1 MPKVSIVIP
10 VYFNEPNIPDLV
22 AALERCAPGPDFE
35 FVFVDDGSK
44 DGSWALLEQH
54 AAREPRARL
63 VKLSRNFGSFTACVA
78 GLAHARGD
86 AAIIM
91 SADLQDPPELIA
103 PMVARWREGHDVVMA
118 EREARD
124 EGLLQ
129 RLLASAYY
137 RAMRRWALPDMPLG
151 GFDFVLIDRKV
162 IDAVVPI
169 REKNTSLMGLILWA
183 GFRRASIP
191 YTRRAREKGRS
202 MWTIGKK
209 LKYFIDSF
217 VAFSYFPIRLVQGVG
232 ALLALAGFVHAAVV
246 IVLRLTHG
254 ISVQGWS
261 ALMVVVLVLGGIQ
274 LLMLG
279 VIGEYLWRT
288 LDETKG
294 RPLYVVD
301 RVVEGSTTVRTL
313 LDRSSGTKS

>member
-1 MPKVSIVIP
+1 MPRVSIVIP
-10 VYFNEPNIPDLV
+10 IYFNEANIPDLI
-22 AALERCAPGPDFE
+22 AALARHAPGPRFE
-35 FVFVDDGSK
+35 FVFVDDGSR
-44 DGSWALLEQH
+44 DGSWRLLEQH

-78 GLAHARGD
+78 GLSHASGN

-91 SADLQDPPELIA
+91 SADLQDPPELIPA
-103 PMVARWREGHDVVMA
+103 MVSRWEEGYEVVIA
-118 EREARD
+118 EREGRED
-124 EGLLQ
+124 GLVQ
-129 RLLASAYY
+129 RLLAGIYY
-137 RAMRRWALPDMPLG
+137 RAMQRWALPDMPIG

-169 REKNTSLMGLILWA
+169 QEKNTSLMGLILWA
-183 GFRRASIP
+183 GFRRITIP

-202 MWTIGKK
+202 RWTLGKK

-217 VAFSYFPIRLVQGVG
+217 VAFSYFPIRLVQTVG
-232 ALLALAGFVHAAVV
+232 GLLAFAGFIYAAVV
-246 IVLRLTHG
+246 IVLKLTHG
-254 ISVQGWS
+254 ISIQGWS

-279 VIGEYLWRT
+279 IFGEYLWRT
-288 LDETKG
+288 LDETKR

-301 RVVEGSTTVRTL
+301 RVVEGGA
-313 LDRSSGTKS
+313 RSPE